1 MPTQGKLEL
10 TIKINEF
17 PADVTTTENGWKQF
31 DIETGDQVV
40 TVTVKAKMFKKLEQA
55 QESYPEWVA
64 AIAGKMGQK
73 TDRGFILQEP
83 NIQTFEKKAKA
94 TAPTSQAQAESVSNL
109 VATTQSQLSEDMA
122 TQTKQAFRQNQT
134 ESVDTADK
142 SVSKSLDKTAPSAK
156 ASTDNSV
163 QPKSKKIG
171 KFNVQIR

>member
-1 MPTQGKLEL
+1 MPTPGKLEL
-10 TIKINEF
+10 TLKINEF
-17 PADVTTTENGWKQF
+17 PTDVKTLENGWREF
-31 DIETGDQVV
+31 DIDTGEQLV
-40 TVTVKAKMFKKLEQA
+40 TVRVKAKMFKKLEHA

-73 TDRGFILQEP
+73 TDKGFVLDEP

-94 TAPTSQAQAESVSNL
+94 TAPTSQAQAETVSNL
-109 VATTQSQLSEDMA
+109 AATTQSQLSEDMA

-134 ESVDTADK
+134 ESVDAADK

-156 ASTDNSV
+156 ASTNNSV